1 MILLD
6 SDVVIAHLRGTEPAR
21 DWQLTARRQQ
31 PLAISALTIAEVAG
45 GMRSGE
51 TPRVLGLALHV
62 PHRTDHR
69 INRSPG
75 R

>member
-31 PLAISALTIAEVAG
+31 PLAISALTIAFIC
-45 GMRSGE
+45 SF
-51 TPRVLGLALHV
+51 T
-62 PHRTDHR
+62 
-69 INRSPG
+69 
-75 R
+75 